1 MVEGKITLDHTL
13 SEKQLEFLE
22 DSLNECFPTCRLK
35 LLPNHLA
42 FHIDDSESIQNLES
56 NLKKLLFISR
66 GLDQKKSI
74 FTQISDYNFSKDPM
88 DLLLSKEEVVPFGE
102 GLFVFQGEFL
112 RIFKSLNSHFL
123 NVAITEFNAIE
134 QENPSV
140 WPIDLF
146 NKVNYFKEFPQHA
159 SLIAGIRKDHK
170 ELSSF
175 SSQSEKYK
183 KQNSV
188 KLNESF
194 DDCKYG
200 LQPAVCDTCYY
211 ILKNKKDIQN
221 TIYTTYNKVFRNEF
235 SKHNSLD
242 RLPVFSVRDIM
253 FVGDKQF
260 VLHQRQ
266 LLIEKLTEFL
276 KKTGL
281 NCSIEVAD
289 DPFFSTSLEKK
300 LFQFQFE
307 SKYEILAFIP
317 YLNKRIAIGSIN
329 LHLDSFSS
337 AFNFSREGSE
347 IYSGC
352 IGIGFE
358 RLLLAFYSQFGND
371 VSKWPSSLL
380 KLIDLES

>member
-1 MVEGKITLDHTL
+1 M
-13 SEKQLEFLE
+13 
-22 DSLNECFPTCRLK
+22 SLAR
-35 LLPNHLA
+35 
-42 FHIDDSESIQNLES
+42 IDLES
-56 NLKKLLFISR
+56 FDDAEPEPKKESADYLR
-66 GLDQKKSI
+66 G
-74 FTQISDYNFSKDPM
+74 
-88 DLLLSKEEVVPFGE
+88 FGD
-102 GLFVFQGEFL
+102 G
-112 RIFKSLNSHFL
+112 
-123 NVAITEFNAIE
+123 A
-134 QENPSV
+134 
-140 WPIDLF
+140 
-146 NKVNYFKEFPQHA
+146 A
-159 SLIAGIRKDHK
+159 SLEQRREAEINRAVTDVAAALQDLTFGFAEARLHILDRIRPLLAQIAESVLPDVLDSVFATHLTDTLLHYFEDASDVPVLIAVSPEILDATA
-170 ELSSF
+170 EVL

-188 KLNESF
+188 ELNESF

-211 ILKNKKDIQN
+211 ILKDKKDIQN

-235 SKHNSLD
+235 SKHKSLD

-307 SKYEILAFIP
+307 SKYEILASIP

-337 AFNFSREGSE
+337 AFNFTSEGSE

-358 RLLLAFYSQFGND
+358 RLLLAFYSQFGNE

-380 KLIDLES
+380 KLI

>member
-1 MVEGKITLDHTL
+1 VVEGNIPVDHAL
-13 SEKQLEFLE
+13 SEKQMEFLE
-22 DSLNECFPTCRLK
+22 DSISECFPTCSLK
-35 LLPNHLA
+35 QTPHHLA
-42 FHIDDSESIQNLES
+42 FSIDDSESAQNLAS

-66 GLDQKKSI
+66 GLDQKESI
-74 FTQISDYNFSKDPM
+74 FSQINDYDFSKDPM
-88 DLLLSKEEVVPFGE
+88 DLLVANEQVVPFGE

-112 RIFKSLNSHFL
+112 RVFKSLNSHFL
-123 NVAITEFNAIE
+123 NLAITEFDAIE

-175 SSQSEKYK
+175 SSLSEEYK
-183 KQNSV
+183 KQNFV
-188 KLNESF
+188 KLNDSF
-194 DDCKYG
+194 DNCKYG

-211 ILKNKKDIQN
+211 ILKNKQDVQN
-221 TIYTTYNKVFRNEF
+221 SIYTTYNKVFRNEF
-235 SKHNSLD
+235 SQNNSLD

-266 LLIEKLTEFL
+266 LLIEKLTQFL

-281 NCSIEVAD
+281 NCSIEAAD

-307 SKYEILAFIP
+307 SKYEILASIP

-337 AFNFSREGSE
+337 AFNFTREGSE

-358 RLLLAFYSQFGND
+358 RLLLAFYSQFGNE
-371 VSKWPSSLL
+371 VSKWPPSLKNL
-380 KLIDLES
+380 LDLET